1 MIGIILSQW
10 IGVALK
16 ARARE
21 MLEAAY
27 NSNVRVA
34 ASRTHASLSH
44 SFSYKTFS
52 LLLTHWSFYRIIPHF
67 KIVNLWFSHPGIC
80 SGWSRDSN
88 DFSFF
93 LHDHPNRR
101 EWQGSRRLS
110 YLANVAPSRRAK
122 GNSWCLWSG
131 LRIGFHCLLPSGVT
145 KEWWL
150 THDPPAGASEP
161 STWFDYHIAFI
172 LPTYVK
178 RTAFGKK
185 ICIKQKLYTQYT
197 SSLHSIPFP

>member
-1 MIGIILSQW
+1 M
-10 IGVALK
+10 
-16 ARARE
+16 
-21 MLEAAY
+21 
-27 NSNVRVA
+27 
-34 ASRTHASLSH
+34 
-44 SFSYKTFS
+44 
-52 LLLTHWSFYRIIPHF
+52 
-67 KIVNLWFSHPGIC
+67 NLWFSHPGIC

-93 LHDHPNRR
+93 LHDHPNWR
-101 EWQGSRRLS
+101 EWQDSRRLS
-110 YLANVAPSRRAK
+110 YLANVAPSRRAN

-150 THDPPAGASEP
+150 THKPPAGASEP
-161 STWFDYHIAFI
+161 STWFDYHTAFI

-185 ICIKQKLYTQYT
+185 YVLSKNYTPNIPHLYTQYP
-197 SSLHSIPFP
+197 SLSHFPHYSTFYLVLFLCPKINVHL